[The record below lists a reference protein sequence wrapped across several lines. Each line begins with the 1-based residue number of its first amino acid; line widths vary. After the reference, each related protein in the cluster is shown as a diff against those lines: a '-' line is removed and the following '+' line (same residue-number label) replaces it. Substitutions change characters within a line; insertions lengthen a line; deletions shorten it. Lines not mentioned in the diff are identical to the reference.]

1 MMRNRIHILAVVAVG
16 AFVFAA
22 GCKSDDAAQKDQR
35 RTGTIDGPNFTTSE
49 EDGLIVERY
58 TLDDDDEPDVIK
70 FFETY
75 PDPDDEQVTRRRLRR
90 KKIDVNSDG
99 RVDIVREYD
108 KEGTPKSE
116 EVDVN
121 LDGVFD
127 ARNFFDN
134 GQMVRKE
141 LLGEDGSSVVETRYY
156 NDGTIMRVE
165 KDRNSDGSVDYW
177 EYYEQGTLDRIG
189 RDVNGDGSADKWTR
203 R

>member
-1 MMRNRIHILAVVAVG
+1 MLRNPFHILVVLALGFLVC
-16 AFVFAA
+16 AT

-35 RTGTIDGPNFTTSE
+35 RTGSINGPNYTTSE
-49 EDGLIVERY
+49 EDGFIVERY

-70 FFETY
+70 YFETY
-75 PDPDDEQVTRRRLRR
+75 PDPDDKDVTRRRLRR

-99 RVDIVREYD
+99 QIDIVREYD
-108 KEGTPKSE
+108 KEGTPKKE

-121 LDGVFD
+121 LDGVYD

-134 GQMVRKE
+134 GELVRKE
-141 LLGEDGSSVVETRYY
+141 LLGDDGETIVETRYY
-156 NDGTIMRVE
+156 SDGTIMRVE
-165 KDRNSDGSVDYW
+165 KDRNTDGKVDYW

-189 RDVNGDGSADKWTR
+189 RDLNGDGSADKWTR